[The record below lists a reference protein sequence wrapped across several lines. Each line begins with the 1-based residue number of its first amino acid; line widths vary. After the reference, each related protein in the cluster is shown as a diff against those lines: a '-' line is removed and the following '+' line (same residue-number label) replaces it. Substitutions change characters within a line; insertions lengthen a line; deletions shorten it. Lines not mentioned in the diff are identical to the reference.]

1 MKVQIFVNFLSIF
14 YFQVFFIHIID
25 FIIHIHTKRVM
36 YMSIQSIQSIQSQ
49 GQVLCILPFWYLCT
63 QKLGEILFSAIIST
77 VFLYFSF
84 LPQKTQEEK
93 LKLLKK
99 CFKLLSDALG
109 ASLNKLQLRKIL
121 LFLFSAVNTTPLP
134 LSLAVTAL
142 SKPNTLLSL
151 LAQML
156 STSTQTLQG
165 NT

>member
-36 YMSIQSIQSIQSQ
+36 YMSIQSQ